1 MQDKMIQELQNKL
14 QELKTSNRELSENF
28 EYKELQLLENIAAC
42 DKARSELFN
51 AQAKLN
57 VFQRKEDE
65 WLKCQSELE
74 NLKVKFVLQ
83 GELGKSQNFINLNA
97 FIDIFLV
104 VRQKDCLDSVR
115 KAARDEEIRLIQLAS
130 SKEIEDLKAR
140 LLTKSQ
146 ELTASKAKA
155 TELEEKTNKKGQ
167 QNLS

>member
-28 EYKELQLLENIAAC
+28 EYKELQLLENIATC

-83 GELGKSQNFINLNA
+83 GELG
-97 FIDIFLV
+97 
-104 VRQKDCLDSVR
+104 
-115 KAARDEEIRLIQLAS
+115 RLIINNYVIKTILIS
-130 SKEIEDLKAR
+130 GKIITHLKVILLVLTITSKI
-140 LLTKSQ
+140 
-146 ELTASKAKA
+146 
-155 TELEEKTNKKGQ
+155 
-167 QNLS
+167 